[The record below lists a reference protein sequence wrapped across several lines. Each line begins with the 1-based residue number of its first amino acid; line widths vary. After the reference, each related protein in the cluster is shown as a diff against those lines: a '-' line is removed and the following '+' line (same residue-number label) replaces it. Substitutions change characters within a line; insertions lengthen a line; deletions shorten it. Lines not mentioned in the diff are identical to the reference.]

1 MEDKI
6 YVKKEESS
14 VKDGVWEINPALG
27 FGLYIMLYLI
37 IFFGS
42 IFLFVFIGI
51 PTFLLAMWLIFIS
64 IYLIVKTVLV
74 NQSRNM
80 SASTAFIERDGIL
93 YAIQLLYTKKEL
105 GTETSRNM
113 IYMPTGTILQ
123 AATLKNNFDV
133 AKDVQAHEKEV
144 RERRKNIVSFSIA
157 LDDILK
163 YLDEKPKAYSVLP
176 NSKRSKLD
184 NLFMYNIENGGMKNI
199 ITKNASYNFLILN
212 NPKVTNE
219 NKKNFT
225 IEFYNQNNEI
235 CSAKFSNC
243 YDKLIE
249 NIKNN

>member
-1 MEDKI
+1 MEI
-6 YVKKEESS
+6 PE
-14 VKDGVWEINPALG
+14 
-27 FGLYIMLYLI
+27 FLI
-37 IFFGS
+37 AI
-42 IFLFVFIGI
+42 
-51 PTFLLAMWLIFIS
+51 WLIFIS
-64 IYLIVKTVLV
+64 IYLIVKVVLV

-80 SASTAFIERDGIL
+80 SASTAFIERDGVL

-105 GTETSRNM
+105 GTETSRNV

-123 AATLKNNFDV
+123 AASLKNNFDV

-184 NLFMYNIENGGMKNI
+184 NLFMYNVENAGMKNI
-199 ITKNASYNFLILN
+199 MTKNANYNFLILN
-212 NPKVTNE
+212 NPRIVKE

-225 IEFYNQNNEI
+225 IEFYNQKKEL